1 MCESDQET
9 ISVQGKDKA
18 VQAHHPGSPARARR
32 LAPGTVHK
40 AAAGEV
46 LLTGA
51 ERGRADHFTVTA
63 RWSRDRF
70 LRHGGADGTCDP
82 LLLVETLRQAAIH
95 LSHRWYGVPRD
106 RRFVLLSLD
115 FDTGVGELRHRGRMP
130 LPVVLD
136 VACAPRTIS
145 PRRFAMTARADLWID
160 GERCGSVGMS
170 WEAVHP
176 RTYELLRGRTPVT
189 AVANAPASIPLPAP
203 AVGYWD
209 ERDVLLGAGPTGTAG
224 PTAAGQTWWLC
235 LNRDHPV
242 LFDHDTDHIPGIV
255 LLEAFRQA
263 ARAAGPCIG
272 PTPGPSLWT
281 ATSASA
287 AFESFGELDAPVAI
301 TARPAEDGGGG
312 TRDVGVWLAARQD
325 GRTLATAVFR
335 GACRVPS
342 GLGESGPRC

>member
-1 MCESDQET
+1 MCDSDQET
-9 ISVQGKDKA
+9 ISAQGKGEAAQGRHLGD
-18 VQAHHPGSPARARR
+18 PGHGHR

-40 AAAGEV
+40 ASSGEV

-51 ERGRADHFTVTA
+51 ERRRADHFTVTA
-63 RWSRDRF
+63 RWPRDRF
-70 LRHGGADGTCDP
+70 LRHGGGDGTCDSF
-82 LLLVETLRQAAIH
+82 LLVETLRQAAIH
-95 LSHRWYGVPRD
+95 LSHGWYGVPRD

-115 FDTGVGELRHRGRMP
+115 FDTGVGELLHRGRMP

-160 GERCGSVGMS
+160 GALCGSAGMS

-176 RTYELLRGRTPVT
+176 RSYELLRGRVGGPARATGARP
-189 AVANAPASIPLPAP
+189 APIPLPAP

-209 ERDVLLGAGPTGTAG
+209 ERDVLLAADADGPGE
-224 PTAAGQTWWLC
+224 TWRLR
-235 LNRDHPV
+235 LDRDHPV

-263 ARAAGPCIG
+263 ARAAGPCVG
-272 PTPGPSLWT
+272 SAPGPRLWT

-287 AFESFGELDAPVAI
+287 AFESFGELDVPVAI
-301 TARPAEDGGGG
+301 TARPARDGGGG
-312 TRDVGVWLAARQD
+312 SRDVGVWLRARQE

-342 GLGESGPRC
+342 AIAEGGPRC